1 MADDTLF
8 YKELLDNL
16 SDGVYF
22 VDAQRR
28 ITYWN
33 KGAERI
39 TGYSSDMV
47 VNHLCSE
54 NILTHMNV
62 EGCLLCGGECPLYK
76 TMEAG
81 SYHEEEVFLHHKDG
95 HRVPV
100 WVKVSPIKDREGR
113 IVGAVEVFS
122 DNSSKVAAIKKME
135 ELQALALLDPL
146 TGLGNRRYCD
156 MALLDRITELERY
169 GWPFGLLFM
178 DLDNFKTINDTFG
191 HETGDE
197 VLRVVSKTLLTS
209 TRSNDFIG
217 RWGGEEFLVLLSN
230 LTRERLLE
238 LANRFRGLVSR
249 SSFQR
254 GGITIQVTVSI
265 GATLAQPGESP
276 QALMK
281 RADDLMY
288 RSKSLG
294 RNRVTMDRA
303 PREPSESVG

>member
-1 MADDTLF
+1 M
-8 YKELLDNL
+8 
-16 SDGVYF
+16 
-22 VDAQRR
+22 DAQRR

-230 LTRERLLE
+230 LTREKLLE

-249 SSFQR
+249 STIQR

-294 RNRVTMDRA
+294 RNRVTMDRTM
-303 PREPSESVG
+303 RESTEGVG

>member
-1 MADDTLF
+1 MTDGHQF
-8 YKELLDNL
+8 YKDLLDNL

-39 TGYSSDMV
+39 TGYSRDEV

-54 NILTHMNV
+54 NILTHMSV
-62 EGCLLCGGECPLYK
+62 EGCLLCGGACPLNK
-76 TMEAG
+76 SMDDA

-95 HRVPV
+95 HRVPI
-100 WVKVSPIKDREGR
+100 WVKVSPLKDRDGR
-113 IVGAVEVFS
+113 VVGAVEVFS

-178 DLDNFKTINDTFG
+178 DLDNFKAINDTFG

-197 VLRVVSKTLLTS
+197 VLRVVSKTLLVS
-209 TRSNDFIG
+209 TRANDFIG

-249 SSFQR
+249 STFQR

-276 QALMK
+276 QTLMK

-288 RSKSLG
+288 RSKATG

-303 PREPSESVG
+303 MPEASEGIG